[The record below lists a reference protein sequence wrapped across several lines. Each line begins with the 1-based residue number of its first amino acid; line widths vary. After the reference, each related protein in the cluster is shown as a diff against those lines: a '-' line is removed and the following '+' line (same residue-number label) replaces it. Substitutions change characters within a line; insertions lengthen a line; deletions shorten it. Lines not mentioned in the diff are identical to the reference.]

1 MQIILAIIFG
11 AAVAI
16 VCYENYYEKKE
27 KDIQKLLA
35 PKVEQLIEI
44 SSMKIAKKQ
53 HYLNRELTEKEKN
66 EILDDC
72 YNQL

>member
-11 AAVAI
+11 ASVAI

-27 KDIQKLLA
+27 RDIQRLLA
-35 PKVEQLIEI
+35 PKVEKLIEI

-53 HYLNRELTEKEKN
+53 HYLKRELTEKEKN
-66 EILDDC
+66 EILDAC
-72 YNQL
+72 YDKL